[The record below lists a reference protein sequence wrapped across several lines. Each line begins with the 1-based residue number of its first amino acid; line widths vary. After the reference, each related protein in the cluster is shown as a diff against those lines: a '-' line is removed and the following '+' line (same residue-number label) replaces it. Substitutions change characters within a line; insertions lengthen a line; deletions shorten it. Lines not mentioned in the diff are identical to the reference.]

1 MSPSSQIIIKKRFN
15 DLRNEVIE
23 KYLCPT
29 HGVELVLK
37 QKNAADVL
45 LDLYFLGCPMW
56 NGTDTGC
63 NFVMKIKSAAQ
74 LASLLEAATGRGIL

>member
-1 MSPSSQIIIKKRFN
+1 MNNIVMSPSSQIIIKKRFN

-37 QKNAADVL
+37 QKMLPMDFSISIS
-45 LDLYFLGCPMW
+45 LDAPCGMELIP
-56 NGTDTGC
+56 
-63 NFVMKIKSAAQ
+63 
-74 LASLLEAATGRGIL
+74 AATS